1 MRYII
6 TFYAHIGAVRYKKL
20 CQSQGINAK
29 IMPVPRE
36 LSSSCGSCVFTQDR
50 YAEPTERVAEEVEQI
65 VKITDTGY
73 SVVLD
78 LR

>member
-6 TFYAHIGAVRYKKL
+6 TFYAHIGAVRYKKM
-20 CQSQGINAK
+20 CQSQGINAR

-36 LSSSCGSCVFTQDR
+36 LSSSCGSCVCTEDG
-50 YAEPTERVAEEVEQI
+50 YVEPTERVAEEVEQI

-73 SVVLD
+73 SVILD

>member
-6 TFYAHIGAVRYKKL
+6 TFYAHIGAVRYKKM
-20 CQSQGINAK
+20 CQSQGINAR

-36 LSSSCGSCVFTQDR
+36 LSSSCGSCVCTEDG
-50 YAEPTERVAEEVEQI
+50 YVEPTQRVAEEVEQI

-73 SVVLD
+73 SVILD

>member
-1 MRYII
+1 MRYIV

-20 CQSQGINAK
+20 CQSNGIDAK

-36 LSSSCGSCVFTQDR
+36 LSSSCGSCVCTQNG
-50 YAEPTERVAEEVEQI
+50 YAEPTDKGAEEVEQI
-65 VKITDTGY
+65 VEVTDSGY
-73 SVVLD
+73 RVVLD